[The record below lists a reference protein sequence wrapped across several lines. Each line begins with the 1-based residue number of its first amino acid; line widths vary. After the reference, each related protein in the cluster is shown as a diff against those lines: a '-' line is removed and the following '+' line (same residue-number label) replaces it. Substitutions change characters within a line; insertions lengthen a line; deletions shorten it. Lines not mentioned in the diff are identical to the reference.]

1 MPAFIESRNTHIF
14 ETTLS
19 QLEQAVTQLLEQ
31 NQSLLSRCAALELQ
45 VQQVQEENDTLQ
57 LAALEQ
63 EEQQGATLARLQA
76 LLQRTGAGEVA

>member
-1 MPAFIESRNTHIF
+1 MF

-45 VQQVQEENDTLQ
+45 VQQVHEENDTLQ

>member
-1 MPAFIESRNTHIF
+1 MF

-31 NQSLLSRCAALELQ
+31 NQTLLSRCAVLELQ

-63 EEQQGATLARLQA
+63 EEKQGATLARLQA
-76 LLQRTGAGEVA
+76 LLQRTGVGEVA

>member
-1 MPAFIESRNTHIF
+1 MF

-19 QLEQAVTQLLEQ
+19 QLEQAVAQLLEQ
-31 NQSLLSRCAALELQ
+31 NQSLQSRCAALELQ

-63 EEQQGATLARLQA
+63 EEQQSAALARLQA

>member
-1 MPAFIESRNTHIF
+1 MF

-76 LLQRTGAGEVA
+76 LLQRTGVGEVA

>member
-1 MPAFIESRNTHIF
+1 MF

-19 QLEQAVTQLLEQ
+19 QLEQAVSQLLEQ
-31 NQSLLSRCAALELQ
+31 NQTLQGRCTELESQLKQ
-45 VQQVQEENDTLQ
+45 VREENDTLQ

-63 EEQQGATLARLQA
+63 EEQQSDSLARLQA

>member
-1 MPAFIESRNTHIF
+1 MF

-31 NQSLLSRCAALELQ
+31 NHSLLSRCAALELQ